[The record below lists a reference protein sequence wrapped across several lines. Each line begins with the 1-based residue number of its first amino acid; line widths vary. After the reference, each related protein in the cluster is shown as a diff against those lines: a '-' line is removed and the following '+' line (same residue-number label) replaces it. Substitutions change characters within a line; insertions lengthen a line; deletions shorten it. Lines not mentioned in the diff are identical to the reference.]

1 MKKSKIAS
9 KSKILM
15 LLSLMF
21 LSIAVLCM
29 GVLAAES
36 ATYNIAGNI
45 SYNMVDY
52 VARINTRVYKVEGQT
67 DETGLATGV
76 NTLATMTFEQIEKST
91 TTPYY
96 ILSQKLDT
104 GAITRTS
111 DTTTE
116 ITKSVEIEYGAV
128 DSSVEYYTFYIVIN
142 IKEVTGDY
150 LLSASLNETISSSTT
165 SYKKSNQS
173 QSGIEKSNTQNIV
186 IGFSLKSTTANSTE
200 SFSYTLTVEAYSQ
213 TSATFGSTKIY
224 TDESIDYWYIKLG
237 TTSSGEDI
245 RWKLVST
252 DGTSKYVYDASTTPS
267 YSDLAGK
274 AIFVQ
279 ETAVGSTLAFDS
291 SSSQNYYNSS
301 IRTSIKDGSYFNLT
315 STNDLSF
322 VKARKIDSINYW
334 KFQSYDSKT
343 GSYLA
348 YDSSKTAL
356 SNSDSSTDKFWLLSC
371 EEVTTF
377 LDNTSASRK
386 WTNSIDTSGVGFWL
400 RSPFSSISSYVC
412 FVDSDGVLLSYNAYL
427 SDTFRVRAAFQLA

>member
-1 MKKSKIAS
+1 MKKPKNVSRTKM
-9 KSKILM
+9 LM

-67 DETGLATGV
+67 NETGLATGI

-111 DTTTE
+111 DTTTN
-116 ITKSVEIEYGAV
+116 ITGNVNIEYGAV
-128 DSSVEYYTFYIVIN
+128 DSSVEYYTFYVVIN
-142 IKEVTGDY
+142 IKEITGNY

-173 QSGIEKSNTQNIV
+173 QSAIEKSNTQNIV

-267 YSDLAGK
+267 HSDLAGK

-279 ETAVGSTLAFDS
+279 QSVSGGAVAFAAS
-291 SSSQNYYNSS
+291 NNNNYYNSD
-301 IRTSIKDGSYFNLT
+301 IRTNINTLSNWNLT
-315 STNDLSF
+315 
-322 VKARKIDSINYW
+322 DSDVSSLI
-334 KFQSYDSKT
+334 SKRNIT
-343 GSYLA
+343 GIEA
-348 YDSSKTAL
+348 YDVDGTYRYTGKT
-356 SNSDSSTDKFWLLSC
+356 DDYFWLLSDD
-371 EEVTTF
+371 EVNTF
-377 LDNTSASRK
+377 LGTTNTERK
-386 WTNSIDTSGVGFWL
+386 WIPEGMTSGVCFWL
-400 RSPFSSISSYVC
+400 RTPHSSADVLEYC
-412 FVDSDGVLLSYNAYL
+412 VDSDGRLYNWSYGNASFSSNYY
-427 SDTFRVRAAFQLA
+427 VRAAFVLSSNTSDGE